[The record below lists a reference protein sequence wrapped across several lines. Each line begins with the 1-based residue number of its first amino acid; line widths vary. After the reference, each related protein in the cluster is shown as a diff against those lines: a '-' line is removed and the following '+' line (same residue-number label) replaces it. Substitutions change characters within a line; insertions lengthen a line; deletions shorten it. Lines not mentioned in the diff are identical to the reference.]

1 MAATIVHRRS
11 WENAGTGGPMAKR
24 TVLVTGACG
33 YVAAQLLPDLRR
45 RYALRLVDA
54 RTRDR
59 RGRRVSGVV
68 VADLAHPDRDRY
80 GRLFRGVDT
89 VLHLAYRPPEVR

>member
-1 MAATIVHRRS
+1 MAAPIVHRGP
-11 WENAGTGGPMAKR
+11 WENARTEGLMAKR

-45 RYALRLVDA
+45 RYALRLVDV

-68 VADLAHPDRDRY
+68 VTDLADPDRDRY
-80 GRLFRGVDT
+80 ARLFRGVDA
-89 VLHLAYRPPEVR
+89 VVHLGYRPPT